1 MMCAVL
7 LQMTEVRPEGGV
19 FGGVEMFAV
28 VALETAGVEGSFSE
42 DAFLSDLDW
51 EMPEKLREF
60 KIRLIGET
68 GGRMEGT

>member
-1 MMCAVL
+1 
-7 LQMTEVRPEGGV
+7 
-19 FGGVEMFAV
+19 MFAV